1 MKGLIIKDLMS
12 FRKRLV
18 VVVFVTVAVIILAVM
33 FSISAKSGNLYK
45 MTVPGPDTSEQE
57 AQTAR
62 DVMSFVFL
70 ALMLLPMS
78 AVGDTVKNMLFEDRR
93 SGFTAV
99 ASVTPLTIG
108 QRISSK
114 IICFC
119 TLYLAGAVLSIV
131 TSSVVSLFTDIVTL
145 GQLFSIV
152 IIGLSVCLIYT
163 FLVFDIGIV
172 FNASEMY
179 SETFALLIIL
189 VVILCMNIKNFI
201 ALIKA
206 GDNFTNVIFKQAKN
220 VSALII
226 DRFYVFFIVAV
237 IFGIISYFVTV
248 AAATKKREVI

>member
-1 MKGLIIKDLMS
+1 MIGLIIKDLMS
-12 FRKRLV
+12 FRRRLVSV
-18 VVVFVTVAVIILAVM
+18 VVVIAATLIFAVM
-33 FSISAKSGNLYK
+33 FSISAKSGNLHN
-45 MTVPGPDTSEQE
+45 MIVPGPDTTEQE
-57 AQTAR
+57 AEYAR
-62 DVMSFVFL
+62 VVFSYVF
-70 ALMLLPMS
+70 MLLMQLPTG
-78 AVGDTVKNMLFEDRR
+78 AVGDTVKNMIFEDRL

-99 ASVTPLTIG
+99 ASVTPMTIG
-108 QRISSK
+108 QRIMSK
-114 IICFC
+114 IICFSG
-119 TLYLAGAVLSIV
+119 LYLAGAVLSIV
-131 TSSVVSLFTDIVTL
+131 TSTVVSLFTDLVTFS
-145 GQLFSIV
+145 QLFSLV
-152 IIGLSVCLIYT
+152 IIGLSVSLIYT
-163 FLVFDIGIV
+163 FLLFDIGIV

-206 GDNFTNVIFKQAKN
+206 GDNFTNVIFEQAKN